1 MNPTLIGILGIL
13 VMILVFLSRMPVAYV
28 MTMIGYVGFSLMISG
43 KGGLNL
49 LSRNIYDVYASYG
62 LTTIPLFI
70 LMGQL
75 AFNSGI
81 SQTVRHGV

>member
-1 MNPTLIGILGIL
+1 MSSSLIGIIGIV
-13 VMILVFLSRMPVAYV
+13 VMVAIFMTRMPVAYV
-28 MTMIGYVGFSLMISG
+28 MATVGFIGFSIMSSTHAS
-43 KGGLNL
+43 LNL
-49 LSRNIYDVYASYG
+49 LAKDYYEVFSSYG

-81 SQTVRHGV
+81 SAKL